1 MNIKSLIVVG
11 LLIVW
16 IGGLSLA
23 IDRSVPLSLQA
34 CYQLALSRSEVLADQ
49 QEQVI
54 QAEEHYKQAIGAQ
67 LPSLTGL
74 ASYTLA
80 PNSTDQL
87 LVKANA
93 SYPLFRGF
101 RMVGAIKQNEHL
113 LNAQKEARQWAALQ
127 LYTDVAQA
135 LYLYAYLQQD
145 IRLLIEQQSLLNKR
159 LNELRGRVNIGRSRA
174 TEVYS
179 LDVSLIQLQTQGV
192 AAASQLDAAESLLTF
207 LTGKDIAIR
216 VGSTDNFTLL
226 PLARYQARMDQ
237 RPDIKASMGRV
248 ESAKVFEQITKEG
261 ESTPQIDLNGN
272 LYVVRPAPNQS
283 TAWDAQIQMT
293 LPNFLTDVAYSKTRE
308 SASIKKQAEIAL
320 TLLRRQANNDIE
332 TVYTNLTAE
341 KKQLQLLE
349 KAQQV
354 SEKNV
359 DTVINDYRLGL
370 SNNLD
375 VLQAMNAFIDIKRSL
390 NKIRFAYL
398 TDQARLA
405 SMTADQGIILP

>member
-1 MNIKSLIVVG
+1 MNKKLIIVG
-11 LLIVW
+11 CLFVGG
-16 IGGLSLA
+16 IGVFGLTT
-23 IDRSVPLSLQA
+23 DRSVAMSLQPY
-34 CYQLALSRSEVLADQ
+34 YQLALSRSGVLADQ

-113 LNAQKEARQWAALQ
+113 VNAQKEARQWAALQ

-135 LYLYAYLQQD
+135 VYLYAYLQQD

-159 LNELRGRVNIGRSRA
+159 LNELRGRVNIGRSRV

-192 AAASQLDAAESLLTF
+192 AAASQLDAAESLLKF
-207 LTGKDIAIR
+207 LTGQNIAVR
-216 VGSTDNFTLL
+216 VESTNNFTLL
-226 PLARYQARMDQ
+226 PLASYQARMDQ

-248 ESAKVFEQITKEG
+248 ESAKVFEQISKEG

-272 LYVVRPAPNQS
+272 LYIVRPAPNQS

-320 TLLRRQANNDIE
+320 TLLRRQASSDIE
-332 TVYTNLTAE
+332 TVYNHLIAE
-341 KKQLQLLE
+341 KKQLLLLE

-390 NKIRFAYL
+390 NKMRFAYL

-405 SMTADQGIILP
+405 SMTADQGIIHP